1 MVKLFEELSMNAWPA
16 FHTLLFDG
24 WVLRLAEGYTKRAN
38 SILPLY
44 GSSQDYNEKLAFCE
58 AFYGKQGLPAIFKLT
73 DEGCPDNLV
82 HLDHLLE
89 KRGYLR
95 LDETALMVLK
105 LNKEDEFPVKG
116 DVVLDWGLS
125 EDWLD
130 NYFQCSKDLS
140 LTNREKARRLLGNI
154 KGTQVTARA
163 TQEKKPCGFGLGVME
178 RGYLGIFDIIVSE
191 EFRRKGV
198 GKAVMEGLLR
208 SGREAGAHTAYLQV
222 VKGNTPAEKLYE
234 GLGFKKAYSY
244 WYRRQPV

>member
-16 FHTLLFDG
+16 FQTLLFDG
-24 WVLRLAEGYTKRAN
+24 WILRLAEGYTKRAN
-38 SILPLY
+38 SISPLY
-44 GSSQDYNEKLAFCE
+44 GSSQNDNDKLAFCE

-73 DEGCPDNLV
+73 DEGCPDK
-82 HLDHLLE
+82 LDNLLE

-105 LNKEDEFPVKG
+105 LSKEDEFPVKG
-116 DVVLDWGLS
+116 SVSLNWGLS
-125 EDWLD
+125 EDWLE

-140 LTNREKARRLLGNI
+140 LTNRVTARRLLGNI
-154 KGTQVTARA
+154 KGALVTAKA

-178 RGYLGIFDIIVSE
+178 RGYLGIFDILVSE
-191 EFRRKGV
+191 DFRRKGV
-198 GKAVMEGLLR
+198 GRAVMEGLLS

-222 VKGNTPAEKLYE
+222 VKGNTPAERLYE

-244 WYRRQPV
+244 WYRKQPV

>member
-16 FHTLLFDG
+16 FQTLFFDG
-24 WVLRLAEGYTKRAN
+24 WILRLAEGYTKRAN
-38 SILPLY
+38 SISPLY
-44 GSSQDYNEKLAFCE
+44 GSSQDDNDKLAFCE

-73 DEGCPDNLV
+73 DEGCPNNL
-82 HLDHLLE
+82 DYLLE

-105 LNKEDEFPVKG
+105 LSKEDEFSVKG
-116 DVVLDWGLS
+116 DVSLDWGLN
-125 EDWLD
+125 EDWLE
-130 NYFQCSKDLS
+130 NYFQCSKGLS
-140 LTNREKARRLLGNI
+140 LTNRETARRLLGNI
-154 KGTQVTARA
+154 KGALVTAKA
-163 TQEKKPCGFGLGVME
+163 TQKNKPCGFGLGVME

-191 EFRRKGV
+191 DFRRKGV
-198 GKAVMEGLLR
+198 GRAVMEGLLH

-244 WYRRQPV
+244 WYRKQPV